1 MRYMRYM
8 SGQGHIAIHDM
19 EGPRIRL
26 VQIYTPL
33 CTVPINTK
41 SIMILSYTSSILTH
55 ISESPALLEIERG
68 EASELIP

>member
-1 MRYMRYM
+1 M

-26 VQIYTPL
+26 VQIYTHNSYKYQIHHA
-33 CTVPINTK
+33 T
-41 SIMILSYTSSILTH
+41 ILHQFHPHPYL
-55 ISESPALLEIERG
+55 SESPALLEIKRG